1 MKYFSEIIMNLNN
14 AILHNTMEDIVLFC
28 LEDVLKEKNDICKC
42 DQCRLDMACYI
53 LNKVQPRY
61 VLSSRGIVHYEKNK
75 IKDNQE
81 YIDIYTLAMEAI
93 QVVSQTMRHN
103 KKDINKD
110 KAGNKI
116 QNTSPDKNGSY
127 YYNFP
132 QIVGR
137 VIDSDNLEPI
147 CDAKVTLHNGDT
159 NDKIAMFNVN
169 WQNPAL
175 INDQMDGFF
184 SFWPV
189 SIPTDDKNKKTAFV
203 MFVTLEKEGYETM
216 CKSFEIESESTPNL
230 DETINKEQVFR
241 LNEIYLSPAS
251 KNS

>member
-1 MKYFSEIIMNLNN
+1 MN
-14 AILHNTMEDIVLFC
+14 LHNTMEDVVLFC

-42 DQCRLDMACYI
+42 DQCKFDMACYI
-53 LNKVQPRY
+53 LNKVQPKY

-93 QVVSQTMRHN
+93 QVVSKTMRHN
-103 KKDINKD
+103 KEEIDKDG
-110 KAGNKI
+110 AGKKN
-116 QNTSPDKNGSY
+116 QNTAAYKEGSY

-147 CDAKVTLHNGDT
+147 NDAKITLHNGDI
-159 NDKIAMFNVN
+159 NDKVAMFNGN
-169 WQNPAL
+169 WQNPAF

-184 SFWPV
+184 SFWPI
-189 SIPTDDKNKKTAFV
+189 SIPTDEKNKKTAFV
-203 MFVTLEKEGYETM
+203 MFVTLEKEGYETI
-216 CKSFEIESESTPNL
+216 CKSFEIESESTQNL
-230 DETINKEQVFR
+230 DEIINKEKVFR
-241 LNEIYLSPAS
+241 LNEIYLSPS
-251 KNS
+251 DKDF